1 MNAFL
6 RDFSSIA
13 YLFPKSM
20 ILLDAWLTPKMQVLL
35 LFSLIAAIP
44 LIISLRLLR
53 KRRQQMKQ
61 LDEIKQRIKEL
72 SRQKQEEQQK
82 KP

>member
-1 MNAFL
+1 
-6 RDFSSIA
+6 
-13 YLFPKSM
+13 M
-20 ILLDAWLTPKMQVLL
+20 ILLDAWLTPKMQILL

-44 LIISLRLLR
+44 LFISLRLLR

-61 LDEIKQRIKEL
+61 LEEIKQRIKEL

-82 KP
+82 KS

>member
-1 MNAFL
+1 
-6 RDFSSIA
+6 
-13 YLFPKSM
+13 M
-20 ILLDAWLTPKMQVLL
+20 ILLDAWLTPQMQILL
-35 LFSLIAAIP
+35 LFSLIAVIP
-44 LIISLRLLR
+44 LMISLRLLR

-72 SRQKQEEQQK
+72 SRQRQEEQKK